1 MWLCV
6 WLHLVKPLSRTHTL
20 LLQLFLPLS
29 HPLHFPPAPYL
40 PSTHTAK
47 YCFMQECVS
56 VCVCTVHVCKQ
67 RCTVFH
73 SWIKP
78 GQRPRGL
85 QVNVAYFKRL
95 FLHGHRVSEAH
106 LHTHAF
112 REEEK
117 KKESQQEKA
126 SGCGLHICLFFVCFV
141 KSACSLSLC
150 FPFFLSF
157 FPHLPVPNIC
167 HALYIFF
174 SDPSVLLPCITFFL
188 FLYLFLPCFFFYFLP
203 LCLICYTRY

>member
-1 MWLCV
+1 MYDCIWSN
-6 WLHLVKPLSRTHTL
+6 LSLAHTPFYFSYSYHCL
-20 LLQLFLPLS
+20 TLFISP
-29 HPLHFPPAPYL
+29 PPAPYL

-47 YCFMQECVS
+47 YCVMQECVS

-112 REEEK
+112 REEGK
-117 KKESQQEKA
+117 KKNHSKKKPQDVVYT
-126 SGCGLHICLFFVCFV
+126 FVYF
-141 KSACSLSLC
+141 LC
-150 FPFFLSF
+150 
-157 FPHLPVPNIC
+157 
-167 HALYIFF
+167 
-174 SDPSVLLPCITFFL
+174 VLLNQPAVCHYAFLFFFL
-188 FLYLFLPCFFFYFLP
+188 FSPISLFRTSVTLSAFSVVTPLSFCPVLLSFYFYIYFYPVFSFISFPFVSSVILA
-203 LCLICYTRY
+203 IN

>member
-1 MWLCV
+1 M
-6 WLHLVKPLSRTHTL
+6 
-20 LLQLFLPLS
+20 LQLCDCVYDCIWSNLS
-29 HPLHFPPAPYL
+29 LAHTPFYFSYSYHCLTLFIFPPPPICPA
-40 PSTHTAK
+40 HT
-47 YCFMQECVS
+47 QLNIVS
-56 VCVCTVHVCKQ
+56 CKSVY

-117 KKESQQEKA
+117 KKNHSKEKPQDVVYT
-126 SGCGLHICLFFVCFV
+126 FVYF
-141 KSACSLSLC
+141 LC
-150 FPFFLSF
+150 
-157 FPHLPVPNIC
+157 
-167 HALYIFF
+167 
-174 SDPSVLLPCITFFL
+174 VLLNQPAVCHYAFLFFFL
-188 FLYLFLPCFFFYFLP
+188 FSPISLFRTSVTLSAFSLVTPLSFCPVLLSFYFYIYFYPVFSFISFPFVSSVILA
-203 LCLICYTRY
+203 IN